1 MRLGVTSRVAIS
13 DEGFPGITAKANGAP
28 AELATT
34 RHAIELLLGT
44 DTGACVTVDQTME
57 LPVSQGFGMS
67 AAGALSAALAV
78 AAIQRRPRHDAIWA
92 AHSAEVVNRSGLGDV
107 VGANLGG
114 FETRREPGIAPHGRV
129 EAFPTGDPVEDVL
142 LAVVDEAILTKKV
155 LADPEQRR
163 RIKETGREALRR
175 FWDAPSL
182 RSFADTSREFSLST
196 RLASDRIARVYRET
210 ERLAYVSQC
219 MLGGSVFA
227 FGRSAEVRQ
236 RLAKYGPVFATRID
250 REGARLLP

>member
-1 MRLGVTSRVAIS
+1 M
-13 DEGFPGITAKANGAP
+13 D
-28 AELATT
+28 
-34 RHAIELLLGT
+34 
-44 DTGACVTVDQTME
+44 

-67 AAGALSAALAV
+67 AAGALSAALATC
-78 AAIQRRPRHDAIWA
+78 AIQQRPAKDALWA

-107 VGANLGG
+107 VGASLGG
-114 FETRREPGIAPHGRV
+114 FETRREPGIPPHGRI
-129 EAFPTGDPVEDVL
+129 ERFPTLDPIDDVL

-155 LADPEQRR
+155 LTDPVRR
-163 RIKETGREALRR
+163 GEIKEAGAAALRR

-182 RSFADTSREFSLST
+182 RAFADVSRDFSLET
-196 RLASDRIARVYRET
+196 HLASDRIARVYRET

-236 RLAKYGPVFATRID
+236 RLSRYGPVFATKID
-250 REGARLLP
+250 REGARLLAEGA